1 MMMSKYTT
9 EVRYICEVFAGLT
22 ESTNYIGVEDVIKK
36 ALPIVFDFSFP
47 IFDENYRSVL
57 ETKILKHFYTREIG
71 LETVGLWKLKLNT
84 KLNEIMPYFNQLYSS
99 QLYAFNPFYDV
110 DLTRKHKIDGNE
122 KRDTDTT
129 SNTEVEIN
137 NTIDDSGT
145 TNTDNSGSRTDELT
159 NDNSRVSTKTETQ
172 VDAFAERYSDTPQ
185 GALTDLRADKYL
197 TNATLR
203 DDNKKNDGNENIT
216 DKGNSSDV
224 VNTTD
229 NTEVNDSRK
238 TESRGN
244 NSNTT
249 NGTVSATLTNT
260 EDYLETVQGKNG
272 GTSYSKLLMEYRE
285 TFLNIDMMVIDSLE
299 ELFMQLW

>member
-1 MMMSKYTT
+1 MVSKYTT
-9 EVRYICEVFAGLT
+9 EVRYICEVAAGLT
-22 ESTNYIGVEDVIKK
+22 ESTNYTGVEDVIKK
-36 ALPIVFDFSFP
+36 ALPNVFDFSFP

-99 QLYAFNPFYDV
+99 QLYEFNPFYDV
-110 DLTRKHKIDGNE
+110 DLTRKHRIDGSG

-129 SNTEVEIN
+129 TNTEVESH

-145 TNTDNSGSRTDELT
+145 ANTDNSGSRTDELT
-159 NDNSRVSTKTETQ
+159 NDNSSVSTKTETQ
-172 VDAFAERYSDTPQ
+172 FDTFAERYSDTPQ
-185 GALTDLRADKYL
+185 GALTDLKADKYL

-203 DDNKKNDGNENIT
+203 DDNKNNNGNENVT
-216 DKGNSSDV
+216 DKGNSSDI

-229 NTEVNDSRK
+229 NTAVNDSRN
-238 TESRGN
+238 TESRGS
-244 NSNTT
+244 NSSTT
-249 NGTVSATLTNT
+249 NGNVSAVLTNT

-272 GTSYSKLLMEYRE
+272 GVSYSKLLMEYRE
-285 TFLNIDMMVIDSLE
+285 TFLNIDMMIIEKLE
-299 ELFMQLW
+299 PLFFQLW

>member
-1 MMMSKYTT
+1 MSKYTT
-9 EVRYICEVFAGLT
+9 EVRYICEVAAGLT

-110 DLTRKHKIDGNE
+110 DLIRKHKIDGNE
-122 KRDTDTT
+122 KRDTDTS
-129 SNTEVEIN
+129 SNTEVEIS
-137 NTIDDSGT
+137 NTIDDSRT
-145 TNTDNSGSRTDELT
+145 SNTDNSGSRTDELT
-159 NDNSRVSTKTETQ
+159 NSNSRVSTKTETQ

-203 DDNKKNDGNENIT
+203 DANKKNDGNENVT

-224 VNTTD
+224 VNSTD
-229 NTEVNDSRK
+229 NTEVNDSRS
-238 TESRGN
+238 TENRGSN
-244 NSNTT
+244 NSTT
-249 NGTVSATLTNT
+249 NGNVSATLTNT
-260 EDYLETVQGKNG
+260 EEYLETVQGKNG

>member
-1 MMMSKYTT
+1 MSKYTT
-9 EVRYICEVFAGLT
+9 EVRYICEVAAGLA
-22 ESTNYIGVEDVIKK
+22 ESTNYTGVEDVIKK
-36 ALPIVFDFSFP
+36 ALPVVFDFSFP
-47 IFDENYRSVL
+47 IFDESYRSVL

-137 NTIDDSGT
+137 NTID
-145 TNTDNSGSRTDELT
+145 NSGSRTDELT
-159 NDNSRVSTKTETQ
+159 NGNSRVSTNTETQ

-185 GALTDLRADKYL
+185 GALTDLRGDKYL

-203 DDNKKNDGNENIT
+203 DDNKKNDRNENVT

-229 NTEVNDSRK
+229 NTE
-238 TESRGN
+238 SRGS
-244 NSNTT
+244 NSSTT
-249 NGTVSATLTNT
+249 NGNVTATLTNT

-272 GTSYSKLLMEYRE
+272 GASYSKLLMEYRE
-285 TFLNIDMMVIDSLE
+285 TFLNIDMMIIDSLE

>member
-1 MMMSKYTT
+1 MSKYTT
-9 EVRYICEVFAGLT
+9 EVRYICEVSAGLT

-137 NTIDDSGT
+137 NTID
-145 TNTDNSGSRTDELT
+145 NSGSRTDELT
-159 NDNSRVSTKTETQ
+159 NDNSRISTNTETQ

-185 GALTDLRADKYL
+185 GALTDLKADKYL

-229 NTEVNDSRK
+229 NTE
-238 TESRGN
+238 SRGS

-249 NGTVSATLTNT
+249 NENVSSILTNT

-272 GTSYSKLLMEYRE
+272 GASYSKLLMEYRE
-285 TFLNIDMMVIDSLE
+285 TFLNIDMMVIDNLE

>member
-1 MMMSKYTT
+1 MSKYTT
-9 EVRYICEVFAGLT
+9 EVRYICEVAAGLG
-22 ESTNYIGVEDVIKK
+22 ESANYTGVEDVIKK

-137 NTIDDSGT
+137 NT
-145 TNTDNSGSRTDELT
+145 TDNSGSRTDELT
-159 NDNSRVSTKTETQ
+159 NGNSRVSTNTETQ

-185 GALTDLRADKYL
+185 GALTDLKADKYL

-203 DDNKKNDGNENIT
+203 DDNKKNDGNENVT

-229 NTEVNDSRK
+229 NTESK
-238 TESRGN
+238 GS
-244 NSNTT
+244 NSSTT
-249 NGTVSATLTNT
+249 NGNVTATLTNT

-272 GTSYSKLLMEYRE
+272 GASYSKLLMEYRE
-285 TFLNIDMMVIDSLE
+285 TFLNIDMMIIDSLE

>member
-1 MMMSKYTT
+1 MSKYTT
-9 EVRYICEVFAGLT
+9 EVRYICEVSAGLT
-22 ESTNYIGVEDVIKK
+22 ESTNYTGVEDVIEK
-36 ALPIVFDFSFP
+36 ALPIIFDFYFP

-122 KRDTDTT
+122 KRDTNTT

-145 TNTDNSGSRTDELT
+145 SNTDNSGSRTDELT
-159 NDNSRVSTKTETQ
+159 NGNSRVSTKTETQ

-185 GALTDLRADKYL
+185 GALTDLRSDKYL

-203 DDNKKNDGNENIT
+203 DDNKKNDGNENVT
-216 DKGNSSDV
+216 DKGNSSDI

-229 NTEVNDSRK
+229 NTEVNDSRS
-238 TESRGN
+238 TESKGS
-244 NSNTT
+244 NSSTT

>member
-1 MMMSKYTT
+1 MSKYTT

-129 SNTEVEIN
+129 SNTEVEIS

-145 TNTDNSGSRTDELT
+145 SNTDNSGSRTDELT

-185 GALTDLRADKYL
+185 GALTDLRSDKYL

-203 DDNKKNDGNENIT
+203 DDNKKNDGNENVT
-216 DKGNSSDV
+216 DKGNSSDI

-229 NTEVNDSRK
+229 NTEVNDSRS
-238 TESRGN
+238 TESRGS
-244 NSNTT
+244 NSSTT
-249 NGTVSATLTNT
+249 NVNVSATLTNT

-272 GTSYSKLLMEYRE
+272 GASYSKLLIEYRE